1 MSEKTES
8 SRVPSLLDWLEAQ
21 WAAPLVQRVFR
32 FGLALLL
39 GLWGLLLANTLGLL
53 LLLAAA
59 GLLVWGL
66 RIRGANA
73 LPSLPAGA
81 APAGQTPT
89 VLQTE
94 PAAQETRVRPSGS
107 DIATVVRW
115 GAALGSFAVMLA
127 GSWLL
132 SGRVES
138 NVWPALGLLFGGALM
153 LVLWVR
159 QEKLDAWWSPS
170 PVAAQAGALTLPAG
184 TSLRWRVAGAAA
196 ALSVITFFSVPDNTF
211 TPLGVMTWVAS
222 LILWLVAFWD
232 GSISWHAVLRRRWS
246 GELRWSLTS
255 PIFLLLVVIG
265 IAATV
270 RLARLDT
277 VPIEMTSDHVEKL
290 LDVARI
296 LEGSRPIF
304 LPNNG
309 GREVLG
315 FYLYALVS
323 SALGLDA
330 PTYLLLKTVNAV
342 IGLLTLPLIFLAA
355 REISDDDALALLAAL
370 AAGLAWWPN
379 SISRNG
385 LRLPLAPFFAALAL
399 WLFIRALKRRERNS
413 ALLAGLALG
422 LGLYGYTAIRIMP
435 LVMAL
440 AFGLYALYSW
450 QRATLAQATRWL
462 ALAGIIF
469 VAAALP
475 LLRYAYDAPD
485 AFLFRTLT
493 RIGGDPGEER
503 SPTWEVFWGNVW
515 NSLRMF
521 HWTSDNAWLLSPPG
535 QPALDWVMGGL
546 FIGGLGVLA
555 YRAFSR
561 RGWLEAFLILGV
573 PVALLPSTLALAF
586 PIENPSL
593 PRSGSALPPVF
604 IIVALGLRLL
614 LETGR
619 RLWAGKAGTW
629 LGLGL
634 MSIILAISYQVNWRI
649 LFVDYAEHYSRS
661 ARNAS
666 EVGEVIRGFAN
677 SIGSYDAAWVC
688 GYPHWVDTRAVG
700 IYAGNFWRDYAI
712 WFDDLESTQAVAGPK
727 LFILN
732 IQDTESRPD
741 GEPPTLPELR
751 RLYPNGQLSTF
762 KSRRPDNKDFLMYFV
777 PAAPTP

>member
-1 MSEKTES
+1 MVEQRPT
-8 SRVPSLLDWLEAQ
+8 PSLLDWLEAQ
-21 WAAPLVQRVFR
+21 WAAPLVQRTFR
-32 FGLALLL
+32 FGLALLA
-39 GLWGLLLANTLGLL
+39 GLWGLLLANTLGWL

-59 GLLVWGL
+59 SLVIWGL
-66 RIRGANA
+66 RVRGANT
-73 LPSLPAGA
+73 LPSLPA
-81 APAGQTPT
+81 APEAVVGETPT
-89 VLQTE
+89 TFPAE
-94 PAAQETRVRPSGS
+94 PVARDVSVSAPPFNT
-107 DIATVVRW
+107 ATVVRW
-115 GAALGSFAVMLA
+115 GAALGVFAVMLA

-132 SGRVES
+132 STRSES
-138 NVWPALGLLFGGALM
+138 TLWPALSLLFGGALM

-159 QEKLDAWWSPS
+159 QEKLDAWWSPRLT
-170 PVAAQAGALTLPAG
+170 VVEADALALPAG
-184 TSLRWRVAGAAA
+184 ARIRWRVAGVAA
-196 ALSVITFFSVPDNTF
+196 ALTVLTFLTVPDNEF
-211 TPLGVMTWVAS
+211 TPLGVTAWLVS
-222 LILWLVAFWD
+222 LGLWLAAFWD
-232 GSISWHAVLRRRWS
+232 GPAPWRHLSAWRWP
-246 GELRWSLTS
+246 GEFRWSLAS
-255 PIFLLLVVIG
+255 PLFLLLVVIG

-290 LDVARI
+290 LDVERI
-296 LEGSRPIF
+296 LEGRRPIF

-315 FYLYALVS
+315 FYLYAGVS
-323 SALGLDA
+323 AALGLAA

-413 ALLAGLALG
+413 ALLAGLTLG

-440 AFGLYALYSW
+440 AFGLYALYARR
-450 QRATLAQATRWL
+450 RATAVQAARWL
-462 ALAGIIF
+462 ALAGLVF
-469 VAAALP
+469 LAAAMP
-475 LLRYAYDAPD
+475 LVRYAYDAPD

-493 RIGGDPGEER
+493 RVSGDPGEMR
-503 SPTWEVFWGNVW
+503 PPTWEAFWGNAW

-521 HWTSDNAWLLSPPG
+521 HWTSDNAWLVSPPG

-546 FIGGLGVLA
+546 FVGGLGVLA
-555 YRAFSR
+555 YHALSQR
-561 RGWLEAFLILGV
+561 RWLEVFLILGI

-586 PIENPSL
+586 PIENPSIF
-593 PRSGSALPPVF
+593 RSGSALPLVF
-604 IIVALGLRLL
+604 IVVALGLRLL

-619 RLWAGKAGTW
+619 RLLAGRAGTW

-634 MSIILAISYQVNWRI
+634 VSVVLLAIYQINNRI
-649 LFVDYAEHYSRS
+649 LFVDYAEQYART

-666 EVGEVIRGFAN
+666 EVGRVIHGFAT
-677 SIGSYDAAWVC
+677 SIGSYTTAWVRP
-688 GYPHWVDTRAVG
+688 YPHWVDTRAVG
-700 IYAGNFWRDYAI
+700 MYAGNFHRDYAI
-712 WFDDLESTQAVAGPK
+712 RFEELADTQALPGPK
-727 LFILN
+727 LFLFHL
-732 IQDTESRPD
+732 QDTEMRPD
-741 GEPPTLPELR
+741 GEPPTLPELQ

-762 KSRRPDNKDFLMYFV
+762 VSQRPDNKDFLMYFV
-777 PAAPTP
+777 PAAPMP